1 MKATHQVINTKHN
14 TYWNIGSKIVF
25 LSGAGVNEKGD
36 ALFTD
41 TTGVVAIGANLA
53 ELKEI

>member
-14 TYWNIGSKIVF
+14 TYWNMGAKIVF

-41 TTGVVAIGANLA
+41 TTGTVAIGANLA